1 MQHAVLSLADKLT
14 LLGELEHG
22 RRHCIRS
29 MHSVEDPDE
38 KFYYKVKAK
47 QLQNARRKAE
57 EKWAN
62 TDEYNW
68 CLVKVSTKIKQ
79 LNEEVFEADDDL
91 FSEIENIAD
100 DLLSHTLHEDL
111 TGCSACREDK
121 QEPTNDV

>member
-1 MQHAVLSLADKLT
+1 MNHNILSLADKIS

-22 RRHCIRS
+22 RHHCIRS
-29 MHSVEDPDE
+29 MHSIEDPDE

-68 CLVKVSTKIKQ
+68 CLVKTSAKIKQ

-100 DLLSHTLHEDL
+100 DLLSHALNEDL
-111 TGCSACREDK
+111 AGCSACREELNELK
-121 QEPTNDV
+121 